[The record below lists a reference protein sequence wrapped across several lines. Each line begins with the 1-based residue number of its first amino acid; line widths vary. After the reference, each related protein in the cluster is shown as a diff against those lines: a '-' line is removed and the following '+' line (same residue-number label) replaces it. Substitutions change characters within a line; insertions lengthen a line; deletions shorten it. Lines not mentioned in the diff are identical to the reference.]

1 MTDITTNLTPEQRL
15 SHPVAFGN
23 MTAFAALLTRPTGLD
38 KLNTNP
44 LPCSL
49 IRQEELQLTER
60 PTVHLLAKAL
70 VLLFVLGLLDSDV
83 GQVFQNQSVASLQMG
98 YNLFRDAVISVSTET
113 VLLPRE
119 PRKVSFS
126 RMSLALK
133 DGPQSLITSLDYLN
147 MLASVELSRG
157 QDSRI
162 VTSSVNTDNVAC
174 SRWRS
179 DVLLENDVQKNLVTL
194 HDKVSR
200 TPLPREIL
208 LKILRNGEV
217 DFQTPCCG

>member
-1 MTDITTNLTPEQRL
+1 MTNITTNLTPEQRL
-15 SHPVAFGN
+15 SNSVTLRY
-23 MTAFAALLTRPTGLD
+23 MTTFAALLTCPTGLD
-38 KLNTNP
+38 KLNTNA

-49 IRQEELQLTER
+49 IRQEELQLPER
-60 PTVHLLAKAL
+60 PTVHLLAKVF
-70 VLLFVLGLLDSDV
+70 VLLPILGLLNSNV
-83 GQVFQNQSVASLQMG
+83 GQVFQNQSVASLQVG
-98 YNLFRDAVISVSTET
+98 YNLFRDAVVSVSTEQPFSCFKPT
-113 VLLPRE
+113 Q
-119 PRKVSFS
+119 VSFS

-179 DVLLENDVQKNLVTL
+179 DVLLENDVQENLVTL

-200 TPLPREIL
+200 TPFPREIL